1 MIKFTTFLGSMFC
14 SEEELLNWL
23 NKRTKLGGAFKSTEL
38 FLLEI
43 SMSLLLSTEKEK
55 SLSAK
60 FPNGRIV
67 LQYDKQNQEL
77 FDPWWYYSLQG

>member
-1 MIKFTTFLGSMFC
+1 MEQRETSFFRENFMIEFTTFSGSMFC

-23 NKRTKLGGAFKSTEL
+23 NKRTELGGAFKSKEL

-55 SLSAK
+55 SFCQISK
-60 FPNGRIV
+60 
-67 LQYDKQNQEL
+67 
-77 FDPWWYYSLQG
+77 W